1 MKLSRIWGP
10 AALVLP
16 LVLVTVRPAA
26 ADDVLSRQTLR
37 GISGISVVVENLK
50 EQARQGGLHEED
62 IRTDVELKL
71 RLAGV
76 KVLTAPESTALPG
89 SPYLYVSVTSVLS
102 GAGVY
107 GLYVEVSLNQR
118 VLLAREQSISV
129 TAPTWSTSYIVTIGM
144 NNLLE
149 VRDDIKELVDK
160 FLNAYLSVNPKK

>member
-1 MKLSRIWGP
+1 
-10 AALVLP
+10 
-16 LVLVTVRPAA
+16 
-26 ADDVLSRQTLR
+26 
-37 GISGISVVVENLK
+37 
-50 EQARQGGLHEED
+50 
-62 IRTDVELKL
+62 
-71 RLAGV
+71 
-76 KVLTAPESTALPG
+76 
-89 SPYLYVSVTSVLS
+89 VTSVLS

>member
-89 SPYLYVSVTSVLS
+89 SPHC
-102 GAGVY
+102 
-107 GLYVEVSLNQR
+107 
-118 VLLAREQSISV
+118 
-129 TAPTWSTSYIVTIGM
+129 M
-144 NNLLE
+144 
-149 VRDDIKELVDK
+149 
-160 FLNAYLSVNPKK
+160 FL